1 MVKKIKKIYFELKNE
16 NAIKRLVKD
25 GKVILPKKKVSI
37 PKDRQWNEANF
48 NKALISGLESGNSV
62 RDIAKKLMPE
72 IMSKTDFTGKT
83 QQEIYGKGGIIAKN
97 RESSIR
103 NARTMF
109 TSAENHGRLDSYKD
123 LSDRGVVMK
132 KEWQATP
139 DDRTRPTHIDIDGE
153 EQDIDAVFSNG
164 CMFPGDGNGP
174 AEEVWMCRCA
184 MGTHII
190 GFRKPDGS
198 ISRVNYTRD
207 ETLHDKQIVEEKE
220 RRQKDG

>member
-1 MVKKIKKIYFELKNE
+1 MAKKIKKIYFELKNE
-16 NAIKRLVKD
+16 NAIKRLTKD
-25 GKVILPKKKVSI
+25 GKIVLPKKKISI
-37 PKDRQWNEANF
+37 PKDRRWNEDIF
-48 NKALISGLESGNSV
+48 NKALIAGLESGSSV
-62 RDIAKKLMPE
+62 KDISKKLMPE
-72 IMSKTDFTGKT
+72 IMSKTNFTGKT
-83 QQEIYGKGGIIAKN
+83 QQEIYGKGGVIAKN

-139 DDRTRPTHIDIDGE
+139 DDRTRTSHIDIDGE
-153 EQDIDAVFSNG
+153 EQDIDTVFSNG
-164 CMFPGDGNGP
+164 CMFPGDGKGP
-174 AEEVWMCRCA
+174 SEEVWMCRCA

-198 ISRVNYTRD
+198 ISRINYTRN
-207 ETLHDKQIVEEKE
+207 ETLHDKQMSEEKE
-220 RRQKDG
+220 RRRKDG